1 MLETGGLFLT
11 PPSPLELAL
20 HSSLLWTHYRVLLGI
35 DTQNVCVKHRTQTRC
50 LLRCSGFPML
60 LVGELLG
67 STLINCSVWNFA
79 EVPAFAFLV
88 FFFPL

>member
-60 LVGELLG
+60 LVGEFTGLY
-67 STLINCSVWNFA
+67 INKLQRVELC
-79 EVPAFAFLV
+79 
-88 FFFPL
+88 